1 MPILPLLT
9 GLLPGGIFMPYYYY
23 GFDYTYLVF
32 VLPAL
37 LIALVA
43 QIKVKTTFR
52 KYAKVMN
59 ARGLSGAEV
68 AAKILSSNGVL
79 DVAVQRVSGNLTD
92 HFDPTARVIRLSQSV
107 YDSHSVAAVGVAA
120 HEAGH
125 ALQYAEDYF
134 PIRLRAAI
142 IPITKV
148 GSALSWPLIILGLVF
163 SFGFLVNLGIILFS
177 AVTLFQLVT
186 LPVEF
191 NASRRALNILQQQG
205 ILAPEELGGARKVLT
220 AAAMTYVAALLVSVM
235 QLLRLI
241 ALFSNRRD

>member
-1 MPILPLLT
+1 
-9 GLLPGGIFMPYYYY
+9 MPYYYY

-125 ALQYAEDYF
+125 ALQYAENYF

-142 IPITKV
+142 IPVTKV

-163 SFGFLVNLGIILFS
+163 SFGLLVNLGIILFS
-177 AVTLFQLVT
+177 VVTLFQLVT

>member
-1 MPILPLLT
+1 
-9 GLLPGGIFMPYYYY
+9 MPYYYY

-43 QIKVKTTFR
+43 QIKVKTTFH

-142 IPITKV
+142 IPVTKV

-163 SFGFLVNLGIILFS
+163 SFGILVNLGIILFS
-177 AVTLFQLVT
+177 VVTLFQLVT

>member
-1 MPILPLLT
+1 
-9 GLLPGGIFMPYYYY
+9 MPYYYY

-163 SFGFLVNLGIILFS
+163 SFGLLVNLGIILFS

>member
-1 MPILPLLT
+1 
-9 GLLPGGIFMPYYYY
+9 MPYYYY

-125 ALQYAEDYF
+125 ALQYAENYF

-142 IPITKV
+142 IPVTKV

-163 SFGFLVNLGIILFS
+163 SFGILVNIGIILFS
-177 AVTLFQLVT
+177 VVTLFQLVT

>member
-1 MPILPLLT
+1 
-9 GLLPGGIFMPYYYY
+9 MPYYYY

-37 LIALVA
+37 LIALIA
-43 QIKVKTTFR
+43 QIKVKTTFH

-142 IPITKV
+142 IPVTKV

-163 SFGFLVNLGIILFS
+163 SFGLLVNLGIILFS
-177 AVTLFQLVT
+177 VVTLFQLVT

>member
-1 MPILPLLT
+1 
-9 GLLPGGIFMPYYYY
+9 MPYYYY

-142 IPITKV
+142 IPVTKV

-177 AVTLFQLVT
+177 VVTLFQLVT

>member
-1 MPILPLLT
+1 
-9 GLLPGGIFMPYYYY
+9 MPYYYY

-43 QIKVKTTFR
+43 QIKVKTTFH

-142 IPITKV
+142 IPVTKV

>member
-1 MPILPLLT
+1 
-9 GLLPGGIFMPYYYY
+9 MPYYYY

-107 YDSHSVAAVGVAA
+107 YDSQSVAAVGVAA

-142 IPITKV
+142 IPVTKV

-163 SFGFLVNLGIILFS
+163 SFGLLVNLGIILFS
-177 AVTLFQLVT
+177 VVTLFQLVT

>member
-1 MPILPLLT
+1 
-9 GLLPGGIFMPYYYY
+9 MPYYYY

-43 QIKVKTTFR
+43 QIKVKTTFH

-142 IPITKV
+142 IPVTKV

-163 SFGFLVNLGIILFS
+163 SFGLLVNLGIILFS
-177 AVTLFQLVT
+177 VVTLFQLVT

-191 NASRRALNILQQQG
+191 NASRCALNILQQQG

>member
-1 MPILPLLT
+1 
-9 GLLPGGIFMPYYYY
+9 MPYYYY

-43 QIKVKTTFR
+43 QIKVKTTFH

-142 IPITKV
+142 IPVTKV

-163 SFGFLVNLGIILFS
+163 SFGILVNIGIILFS
-177 AVTLFQLVT
+177 VVTLFQLVT

>member
-1 MPILPLLT
+1 
-9 GLLPGGIFMPYYYY
+9 MPYYYY

-37 LIALVA
+37 LIALIA
-43 QIKVKTTFR
+43 QIKVKTTFH

-142 IPITKV
+142 IPVTKV

-163 SFGFLVNLGIILFS
+163 SFGILVNLGIILFS
-177 AVTLFQLVT
+177 VVTLFQLVT

-205 ILAPEELGGARKVLT
+205 ILAPVELSGARKVLT

>member
-1 MPILPLLT
+1 
-9 GLLPGGIFMPYYYY
+9 MPYYYY

-142 IPITKV
+142 IPVTKV

-163 SFGFLVNLGIILFS
+163 SFGILVNIGIILFS
-177 AVTLFQLVT
+177 VVTLFQLVT

>member
-1 MPILPLLT
+1 
-9 GLLPGGIFMPYYYY
+9 MPYYYY

-43 QIKVKTTFR
+43 QIKVKTTFH

-142 IPITKV
+142 IPVTKV

-163 SFGFLVNLGIILFS
+163 SFGLLVNLGIILFS
-177 AVTLFQLVT
+177 VITLFQLVT

>member
-1 MPILPLLT
+1 
-9 GLLPGGIFMPYYYY
+9 MPYYYY

-163 SFGFLVNLGIILFS
+163 SFGILVNIGIILFS
-177 AVTLFQLVT
+177 VVTLFQLVT

>member
-1 MPILPLLT
+1 
-9 GLLPGGIFMPYYYY
+9 MPYYYY

-43 QIKVKTTFR
+43 QIKVKTTFH

-79 DVAVQRVSGNLTD
+79 DVAGQRVSGNLTD

-142 IPITKV
+142 IPVTKV

-163 SFGFLVNLGIILFS
+163 SFGILVNLGIILFS
-177 AVTLFQLVT
+177 VVTLFQLVT

-205 ILAPEELGGARKVLT
+205 ILAPEELSGARKVLT